1 MSDERPIEILRL
13 SEAARRLGMPTA
25 ELARLVHERKIEFV
39 MVDGIAR
46 IASDVVDRYRLEHQ
60 RAS

>member
-1 MSDERPIEILRL
+1 MSDKPIEILRL
-13 SEAARRLGMPTA
+13 GEAARRLGMPTA
-25 ELARLVHERKIEFV
+25 ELVKLVHDRKIEFV

-46 IASDVVDRYRLEHQ
+46 IASDVIDRYLIEHQ

>member
-1 MSDERPIEILRL
+1 MSDKPIEILRL
-13 SEAARRLGMPTA
+13 GEAARRLGMPTA
-25 ELARLVHERKIEFV
+25 ELVKLVHDRKIEFV

-46 IASDVVDRYRLEHQ
+46 IASDVIDRYQIEHQ

>member
-1 MSDERPIEILRL
+1 MSGERPVEILRL
-13 SEAARRLGMPTA
+13 GEAARRLGMPTA
-25 ELARLVHERKIEFV
+25 ELVQLVHDRKIEFV

-46 IASDVVDRYRLEHQ
+46 IASDVLERYQLDRS